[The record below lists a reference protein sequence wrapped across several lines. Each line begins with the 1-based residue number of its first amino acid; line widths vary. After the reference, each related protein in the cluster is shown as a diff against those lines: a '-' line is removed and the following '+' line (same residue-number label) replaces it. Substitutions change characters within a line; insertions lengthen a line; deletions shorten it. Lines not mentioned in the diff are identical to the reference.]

1 MINLLSQ
8 RSEINNET
16 TSCGAWFVFDY
27 RIRRNPNQYNK
38 LYEFASGEA
47 KHLLSL
53 EECDDFKAVLEGES
67 PNLNVTINK
76 AIPHYIRALNTD
88 TAREMTGI
96 LNADITTKLWA
107 NLTLS
112 LQRKV
117 TVLRVCESATDA
129 YRISGVESCQPGET
143 EHTTVKEEK
152 WWSMTTLGKL
162 IPTDP
167 ESDDL
172 VDELIIISDKT
183 GPESLAWLTGYG
195 VIGLYLSVVLL
206 AGRYT
211 RAIFQYDGAYI
222 MFHEYPNVDELLQL
236 CSDIYLVRELKE
248 WKLEEDLMAKLIYL
262 YRSPETMLRV
272 TKLRPYKPKLKQI
285 KQD

>member
-1 MINLLSQ
+1 
-8 RSEINNET
+8 
-16 TSCGAWFVFDY
+16 
-27 RIRRNPNQYNK
+27 
-38 LYEFASGEA
+38 
-47 KHLLSL
+47 
-53 EECDDFKAVLEGES
+53 
-67 PNLNVTINK
+67 
-76 AIPHYIRALNTD
+76 
-88 TAREMTGI
+88 
-96 LNADITTKLWA
+96 
-107 NLTLS
+107 
-112 LQRKV
+112 LQ
-117 TVLRVCESATDA
+117 
-129 YRISGVESCQPGET
+129 
-143 EHTTVKEEK
+143 
-152 WWSMTTLGKL
+152 

-236 CSDIYLVRELKE
+236 CSGKKSTPRKIYNFADIYLVRELKE